1 MIEPARLALRRAAIA
16 FRDWADA
23 FPAAARSAEWEC
35 DYEDWDAVWAACET
49 FLEAGDPGAWNPDD
63 CADLLYLLARDNETE
78 TIRQMLAEQP
88 ARLLALAAP
97 GLCPPK
103 PEAHLQVPEPEAR
116 LQMPEPEA
124 RWQLADAL
132 GDAAGPREDIESL
145 LVAYCGDADEYVAR
159 RALLALARRAAP
171 QTETMARLA
180 WDSGREYPRIVALRV
195 LWDLR
200 SPLFAPCR
208 AKAIK
213 DGPPGLARAARAL
226 PDF

>member
-16 FRDWADA
+16 FRIWADA
-23 FPAAARSAEWEC
+23 VPAAARSAEWEC
-35 DYEDWDAVWAACET
+35 DYQDWDAVWAACET

-63 CADLLYLLARDNETE
+63 CADMLYLLARDNETE

-97 GLCPPK
+97 GLY
-103 PEAHLQVPEPEAR
+103 L
-116 LQMPEPEA
+116 PEPEA

-132 GDAAGPREDIESL
+132 GDAAGPREDIEAR
-145 LVAYCGDADEYVAR
+145 LVAYCSDADEYVAR
-159 RALLALARRAAP
+159 RALLALARRGAP
-171 QTETMARLA
+171 HTETMARLA

-208 AKAIK
+208 AKAIA
-213 DGPPGLARAARAL
+213 DGPPGLARAAQGL